1 MAARCAICGKG
12 PRTGHSISHSTK
24 HSKRRWIPNLKSM
37 KINRN
42 GSIVRVKV
50 CTACLSAN
58 KVTKVV

>member
-1 MAARCAICGKG
+1 
-12 PRTGHSISHSTK
+12 
-24 HSKRRWIPNLKSM
+24 M

-42 GSIVRVKV
+42 GSIVRAKV